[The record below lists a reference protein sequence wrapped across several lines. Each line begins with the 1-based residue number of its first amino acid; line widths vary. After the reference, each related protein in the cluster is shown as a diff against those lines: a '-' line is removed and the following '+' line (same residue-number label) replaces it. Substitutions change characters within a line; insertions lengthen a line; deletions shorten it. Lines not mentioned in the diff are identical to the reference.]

1 MSKMSELVMDI
12 QEDILA
18 CKLSFAEIAAK
29 YEIPA
34 SWVFEVAGGSEN
46 EHDPDYLDSDAHL
59 EYLD

>member
-29 YEIPA
+29 YEIPV

-46 EHDPDYLDSDAHL
+46 EHDPDYLDSDAH
-59 EYLD
+59 